1 MLRLTFSQV
10 MMGGGSQVFGTRI
23 SGSLIV
29 YVGMM
34 VFLLF
39 ILSLSTIT

>member
-1 MLRLTFSQV
+1 
-10 MMGGGSQVFGTRI
+10 MGGGSQVFGMRI

-29 YVGMM
+29 CVGMM